1 MLSSLL
7 RKMKPVK
14 QRSYPNIPDHLF
26 SIITTEFDPSS
37 RACELFEDFF
47 RLKVYS
53 RSFAIKLIEAA
64 RGAAGDSWD
73 VRRLATLMLEHQVL
87 KLAAGDTEEFDF
99 LLTEL
104 HLKPAQ
110 GADFKVNDS
119 VLKEGYSATDLR
131 GFTKAFRRKLE
142 RHNRIHARIK
152 REKRTTSAL
161 RDFIDLSRRDCKL
174 SLARYLFQPDE
185 VVDRILGQVKTSMGV
200 TDLAYQHSIIEREVK
215 LAVDRLPRYEA
226 RILERL
232 CEGSA
237 IYWVAEKTSSDINAL
252 VEYPL
257 TTVVL
262 VIKPPGSDIEFEI
275 KRAGRRGLNP
285 LGVIYYEDDYVAP
298 APHRLDG
305 GSMQH
310 FLRKEAMAAS
320 FLSGVYR
327 LAHAQ
332 EAPIPKYISR
342 ATIFNI
348 PVEYGEENIISYY
361 TNPEA
366 FGKGFSQM
374 RTAMRESVEAFKD
387 EVGASLST
395 VTEDLG
401 LTIRF
406 LNHTVPAQSIMYH
419 TSSFRLDKLAEYLS
433 GDGAKIYFK
442 QYKKAEYSNRDARRF
457 ADEVLEE
464 ILGVYKPPKIKF
476 QNYGQYLDEA
486 FSVEENRER
495 ADRNYLSVIK
505 QLGVFWGTLLAVRA
519 SSHGESFVARNVGL
533 KSFWENDRWKV
544 KIIFMDHDN
553 LQISNHRSG
562 SYSPHQAIVGA
573 STDERYILGG
583 SDDKQYHKGSVE
595 CLREIYRVGK
605 RVRQKGKTVL
615 RDSMRSGYRITHDR
629 MAEDEGFLEFYNRA
643 FVERIRD
650 WDAVVASYI
659 KAKDKGKRLNGWG
672 RKMKG
677 FLADK
682 GYSERVIERYLNTV
696 KIDSEWLE
704 RYSFLFNGK

>member
-1 MLSSLL
+1 
-7 RKMKPVK
+7 MKPVK

-26 SIITTEFDPSS
+26 CVITTEFDSHP
-37 RACELFEDFF
+37 RACELFEEFF
-47 RLKVYS
+47 QHSGYS

-64 RGAAGDSWD
+64 RGRAGDSWA
-73 VRRLATLMLEHQVL
+73 VRQLATLMLEHQAL
-87 KLAAGDTEEFDF
+87 KLAVEAVDEFDF

-104 HLKPAQ
+104 NLKPAP
-110 GADFKVNDS
+110 GTEIKINDS
-119 VLKEGYSATDLR
+119 VLKEGFFATDFR
-131 GFTKAFRRKLE
+131 RFTKAFRRKLE
-142 RHNRIHARIK
+142 RLNRVHVRMKGKKCSAG
-152 REKRTTSAL
+152 AL

-185 VVDRILGQVKTSMGV
+185 IVDRILGQVKTSMGV
-200 TDLAYQHSIIEREVK
+200 TDLAFQHSIIEREVK
-215 LAVDRLPRYEA
+215 LALDQLPRYEA

-232 CEGSA
+232 CKDSV
-237 IYWVAEKTSSDINAL
+237 IYWVSEKTGSDINAL

-275 KRAGRRGLNP
+275 KRAGRRGPNP
-285 LGVIYYEDDYVAP
+285 LGVIYYEDEYVAP

-327 LAHAQ
+327 LAHAT

-366 FGKGFSQM
+366 FGKGFSRM
-374 RTAMRESVEAFKD
+374 RTAMKESVESFKE

-395 VTEDLG
+395 ATQDLG

-406 LNHTVPAQSIMYH
+406 LNHTVPAQAIMYR

-442 QYKKAEYSNRDARRF
+442 QHKKAEYSNREARKF

-464 ILGVYKPPKIKF
+464 VLGVYKPPKVKY
-476 QNYGQYLDEA
+476 QNYEQYMDEA
-486 FSVEENRER
+486 FSVKENRER
-495 ADRNYLSVIK
+495 ADHAYLSVIK
-505 QLGVFWGTLLAVRA
+505 QVGVFWGTLLAVRA

-583 SDDKQYHKGSVE
+583 SDDKQYHRGSVE
-595 CLREIYRVGK
+595 CLREIYRIGK
-605 RVRQKGKTVL
+605 QIRQKGKAVL
-615 RDSMRSGYRITHDR
+615 RDSMRSGYRKTHDR
-629 MAEDEGFLEFYNRA
+629 MAADEGFLEFYNRA
-643 FVERIRD
+643 FVDRIRD

-659 KAKDKGKRLNGWG
+659 KAKDKGKRLNGWE

-704 RYSFLFNGK
+704 RFSFLFSGK